1 MTDATAIDRFRDRID
16 TELLPTFCNDAARRF
31 DTAGFARS
39 SITIAEF
46 DAKHFLS
53 AIDAGL
59 VLDIGGGRYR
69 APRSEA
75 NEQLFW
81 EGARATTPRPLTLW
95 LEPVI
100 TIGAVARLQFNYGWP
115 AEDLGMQSKGYAFDL
130 MAYDGDQVVI
140 AGEVKKS
147 KREIDQLLA
156 HFEEFSRSSPD
167 PKLSTKDKR
176 FNSAQKW
183 RALLATQIPI
193 FWAIGPDGYTQAL
206 QMEYGADGSARFHA
220 SSDEA
225 LLHKSCSPLV

>member
-1 MTDATAIDRFRDRID
+1 MTNATAIGRFRDRIE

-31 DTAGFARS
+31 DTAGFARP
-39 SITIAEF
+39 SITISDF

-59 VLDIGGGRYR
+59 VWDIGGGRYR

-81 EGARATTPRPLTLW
+81 EGAKAAIPRPLTLW
-95 LEPVI
+95 LEPVM
-100 TIGAVARLQFNYGWP
+100 TIGAVARLHFDYGWP

-130 MAYDGDQVVI
+130 MAYDGDHVVI

-147 KREIDQLLA
+147 KREIHQLLA
-156 HFEEFSRSSPD
+156 HFEEFSRSTPD
-167 PKLSTKDKR
+167 PQLSTEDKR

-183 RALLATQIPI
+183 RALLANQIPI
-193 FWAIGPDGYTQAL
+193 FWAIGPDGYTHAL
-206 QMEYGADGSARFHA
+206 QMEYGADGSARCNA
-220 SSDEA
+220 SSNEA
-225 LLHKSCSPLV
+225 LLHSHAAR